1 MTHTPKFWYQ
11 PRGMMAFILRPL
23 GMLYAAATACRQ
35 RRDTAATPVGCPV
48 ICIGN
53 INVGGMGKTPVT
65 IAMVEYLQGRG
76 QRVVVLS
83 RGYGGTVKAPTL
95 VNPEMHGA
103 GQVGDEPLLVAAF
116 CLVVVS
122 RKRVT
127 GLELASAQNPDVILL
142 DDGFQDPSIRKDFS
156 IVVVNAALG
165 FGNGLCIPAGPLR
178 EPSEVG
184 LKRADLCIS
193 IGGDVDQKRFKKP
206 LIVPHLTAEVKP
218 LLTGMSW
225 QGVAVFAFAGIAHP
239 EKFFETLRGL
249 GAKILGYEAL
259 SDHQPLSASVM
270 KRLTAK
276 AKSLNAQLV
285 CTEKDAARLPADY
298 RLDVLTLPV
307 RLEIT
312 DWSKI
317 DAKLADLGL

>member
-1 MTHTPKFWYQ
+1 MMRTPRFWYQ
-11 PRGMMAFILRPL
+11 PRGMMAFGLWPL
-23 GMLYAAATACRQ
+23 GMLYAAATARRQ
-35 RRDTAATPVGCPV
+35 RGDKAVTRISCPV

-53 INVGGMGKTPVT
+53 INVGGTGKTPAT
-65 IAMVEYLQGRG
+65 IAMAEHLQERG
-76 QRVVVLS
+76 HRVVVLS

-95 VNPEMHGA
+95 VNPQLHGA
-103 GQVGDEPLLVAAF
+103 GQVGDEPLLIAAF

-122 RKRVT
+122 RKRAT
-127 GLELASAQNPDVILL
+127 GLALALEQNPDVILL

-165 FGNGLCIPAGPLR
+165 FGNGFCMPAGPLR
-178 EPSEVG
+178 EPLEVG

-193 IGGDVDQKRFKKP
+193 IGGVSDQKCFKTP

-218 LLTGMSW
+218 LLTGMRW
-225 QGVAVFAFAGIAHP
+225 KGVAVFAFAGIAHP
-239 EKFFETLRGL
+239 EKFFATLRGL

-259 SDHQPLSASVM
+259 SDHEPLSASLM

-285 CTEKDAARLPADY
+285 CTEKDAARLPVEY
-298 RLDVLTLPV
+298 RLDVLALPV
-307 RLEIT
+307 RLEVA